1 MRIMRRLLGIL
12 REERG
17 AETLEWILIGGI
29 IILVGIA
36 VYGPDSVLSKGLTE
50 AVGSVT
56 KSLSSGVS
64 GGGGK

>member
-1 MRIMRRLLGIL
+1 MRKILGIL

-36 VYGPDSVLSKGLTE
+36 VYGPNSVLNTE
-50 AVGSVT
+50 LKNAVT
-56 KSLSSGVS
+56 KVAEVLNSGVS
-64 GGGGK
+64 SK